1 MHNQKAAKTAML
13 TELVNIA
20 IRTSNRRPAFNRRL
34 RLLSPPQREGPG
46 VRTPRAVVQCPVE
59 ADSDAVAAT

>member
-34 RLLSPPQREGPG
+34 RLLSPPQRRGAGSEDS
-46 VRTPRAVVQCPVE
+46 PRRGTMP
-59 ADSDAVAAT
+59 S